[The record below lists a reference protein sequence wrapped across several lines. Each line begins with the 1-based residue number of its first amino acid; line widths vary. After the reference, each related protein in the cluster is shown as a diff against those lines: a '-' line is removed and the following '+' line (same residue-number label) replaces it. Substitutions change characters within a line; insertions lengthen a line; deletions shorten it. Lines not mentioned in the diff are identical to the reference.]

1 VKFVTLFPPA
11 EDIHLKKDVGMI
23 PYMMSKYYGY
33 ESYLVS
39 YKNGDYPHINE
50 MTGLNLRFIP
60 RVTGNE
66 TVDSMLY
73 IIRNAKKIDILHTF
87 HTRRTPLLALYKF
100 LNKNGISYLKL
111 DADFRSI
118 KKLHDKSKK
127 RIDAEFFFFK
137 TFLKFVD
144 VVSAESEEIAQKFSK
159 IMGIEVLRLP
169 NGFYDWTEV
178 KKINAL
184 EKQNIILTV
193 GRLGTEQKA
202 TEDLVDAFVAARKL
216 IPTWVLHL
224 VGPCEKWFEQY
235 VDKLMKEFPDLKD
248 RIVLKGPI
256 NDIAA
261 LNEEYKKAKVF
272 CLPSRWESFGI
283 VNVEALSLGCYL
295 LLSDQIP
302 PAREFTNN
310 GEFGAVFPSDNKE
323 ALAELL
329 IKVCAS
335 LENEKSI
342 FSKIQEYAFEKFC
355 WPKICKT
362 LNDQIL
368 KLKQER

>member
-1 VKFVTLFPPA
+1 MKFVTLFPPA

-60 RVTGNE
+60 RITGNE
-66 TVDSMLY
+66 TIDSMLY

-87 HTRRTPLLALYKF
+87 HTHRTRLLALYKF

-111 DADFRSI
+111 DANFKSIRS
-118 KKLHDKSKK
+118 LYDKSKK
-127 RIDAEFFFFK
+127 KIDVKFFL
-137 TFLKFVD
+137 LKRLLKSVD
-144 VVSAESEEIAQKFSK
+144 IISAESEVIVEGFSK
-159 IMGIEVLRLP
+159 IVGIEVLRLP

-302 PAREFTNN
+302 PARELTND

-323 ALAELL
+323 VLADLL

-342 FSKIQEYAFEKFC
+342 FSRIQEYAFEKFY

-362 LNDQIL
+362 LNDRIL
-368 KLKQER
+368 KLKQEK